1 MASNKFLE
9 LQEFTDADL
18 EGELAQLEVQYQKL
32 RFDHALK
39 GLDNPLNIREM
50 RRDIARVQTEIRR
63 REVAAMDEAGLQSRS
78 KIRTRRSKGK

>member
-9 LQEFTDADL
+9 LQEFTNADL

-50 RRDIARVQTEIRR
+50 RRDIARVKTEIRS
-63 REVAAMDEAGLQSRS
+63 REVAAMDKAALQGRS
-78 KIRTRRSKGK
+78 KIRARRSKGN